1 MAWLFYL
8 SSGAQRSMNGTGLG
22 LTCFWAPSLEQ
33 GVNVPSSS
41 RARRSSQSGS
51 LPREGHGHSVLP
63 KRAPSQ
69 EEHVGLRP
77 CDRAAAQVTA
87 DMASRRICARA
98 SPWVGHRAGQQRGPQ
113 EQPRQLLV
121 HFITVWLGKIEVP
134 VASYLSSSSRCPQ
147 GACLMLP

>member
-63 KRAPSQ
+63 EGATSQ
-69 EEHVGLRP
+69 EEHVGLQP

-87 DMASRRICARA
+87 DMASRRICAGA
-98 SPWVGHRAGQQRGPQ
+98 SPWVGCRAGQQR
-113 EQPRQLLV
+113 EAPRNSL
-121 HFITVWLGKIEVP
+121 
-134 VASYLSSSSRCPQ
+134 ASSRCI
-147 GACLMLP
+147 LLPSGWERLKSQLPLASLPLLVVPGGPV

>member
-63 KRAPSQ
+63 EGATSQ
-69 EEHVGLRP
+69 EEHVGLQP

-87 DMASRRICARA
+87 DMASRRICAVA
-98 SPWVGHRAGQQRGPQ
+98 SPWVGRRAGQQRAA
-113 EQPRQLLV
+113 PRNSL
-121 HFITVWLGKIEVP
+121 
-134 VASYLSSSSRCPQ
+134 ASSRCI
-147 GACLMLP
+147 LLPSGWERLKSQLPLTSLPLLVVPGGPV

>member
-1 MAWLFYL
+1 
-8 SSGAQRSMNGTGLG
+8 MNGTGLG

-33 GVNVPSSS
+33 GVYVPSSG

-63 KRAPSQ
+63 EGAPSQ
-69 EEHVGLRP
+69 EQHVGLQP

-87 DMASRRICARA
+87 DMASRRICAGPGEHLPWGLSLGGVPCHAAQREAPKNSLA
-98 SPWVGHRAGQQRGPQ
+98 S
-113 EQPRQLLV
+113 LSV

-134 VASYLSSSSRCPQ
+134 VAYYLSSSSRLSP
-147 GACLMLP
+147 GAFV